1 MKLRQLMTIPALLA
15 ASLLFISLDATAET
29 KQLSP
34 AEVKQLKLQ
43 RIYNLRMQIEQERA
57 RNENEAR
64 NNVRL
69 VTQQN
74 PRSID
79 SPSVSAYRQDTRQQ
93 LTRFEQQFRC
103 LDVDVDS
110 NGGNTV
116 VICGDNSGDISGS
129 NTSAGRDLV
138 TIPGGRR

>member
-1 MKLRQLMTIPALLA
+1 MKLRLLLSVPALLA
-15 ASLLFISLDATAET
+15 ASLLFTSVDAAAET

-43 RIYNLRMQIEQERA
+43 RIYNLRMQIEQDRA
-57 RNENEAR
+57 RKDNEAR

-74 PRSID
+74 PRSVD
-79 SPSVSAYRQDTRQQ
+79 SPSVSGYRQDTRQQ

-138 TIPGGRR
+138 TIPGAQR